1 MRLAIAQLNT
11 TVGDFKGNVAKISSH
26 IRQAEGSGAD
36 LVCFPELTITG
47 YPPEDLLLKP
57 SFIEANLRSL
67 ESLTELTKDLQVAAV
82 VGFVDLKDGE
92 TYDAA
97 AVIFRGALVAIYH
110 KIYLPNYGVF
120 DEKRYFKSGAGG
132 LVINCA
138 GVNTG
143 ITICEDIWHPIGP
156 ATLETKA
163 GNAQLILNLSAS
175 PYHKGKQKFR
185 EKMLSVRASDNV
197 THIAYANL
205 VGGQDELVFDGNSTV
220 FDEEGT
226 LLGQAAAFEEDL
238 LVVDLQTEHMLSTRL
253 HDIRH
258 REAPAS
264 GLSGPVQ
271 MVDLSAGPGGDTA
284 PTAGRM
290 VPHPRG
296 RAYPP
301 LPKRP
306 PQAKTVTGMDEE
318 AEVYAAVV
326 LGVHD
331 YVNKNGFKR
340 AFIGLSGGIDS
351 SLTAAF
357 AVDALGPNQITGV
370 LLPSPYT
377 SRDSIE
383 DAEDLAVN
391 LGIRTLTIPI
401 APLYETYLGAISPAC
416 DGEPGDLTAQNIQAR
431 IRGNILMALTNQYGG
446 LVLTTGNKS
455 ELSAGY
461 STLYGD
467 MAGGFAVLKDIP
479 KTLVY
484 RLCHYFN
491 RRAGKMVI
499 PQRVFDKAPT
509 AELRP
514 DQRDEDD
521 LPPYAILDQII
532 EAYVEEDRSPQEIVD
547 RGYDP
552 AVVTRV
558 IRMVDHNEYKRRQG
572 PPGVKITH
580 LAFGKDRRMPITN
593 RFDAS

>member
-11 TVGDFKGNVAKISSH
+11 TVGDFKGNAAKICSH
-26 IRQAEGSGAD
+26 IRQSEASGAD

-67 ESLTELTKDLQVAAV
+67 ESLAEFTKELHIAAV

-97 AVIFRGALVAIYH
+97 AVIYRGALVATYH
-110 KIYLPNYGVF
+110 KVYLPNYGVF
-120 DEKRYFKSGAGG
+120 DEKRYFKSGDGG
-132 LVINCA
+132 LVIGCA
-138 GVNTG
+138 GVNIG

-156 ATLETKA
+156 AVLEART

-175 PYHKGKQKFR
+175 PYHKGKQQFR

-197 THIAYANL
+197 AHIAYANL

-226 LLGQAAAFEEDL
+226 LLGRAAAFEEDL
-238 LVVDLQTEHMLSTRL
+238 LVVDLQTEHMLHTRL

-264 GLSGPVQ
+264 GLSGPVRRI
-271 MVDLSAGPGGDTA
+271 DLPSSAEYPPGN
-284 PTAGRM
+284 R
-290 VPHPRG
+290 V
-296 RAYPP
+296 YPP
-301 LPKRP
+301 LPLRQS
-306 PQAKTVTGMDEE
+306 QAQPAAGNRCSLAAAEV
-318 AEVYAAVV
+318 EVYAAVV

-351 SLTAAF
+351 SLTAAI
-357 AVDALGPNQITGV
+357 AVDALGADQVSGV

-383 DAEDLAVN
+383 DAEALAAN
-391 LGIRTLTIPI
+391 LGIKTITVSI
-401 APLYETYLGAISPAC
+401 APLYETYLGTISPAC
-416 DGEPGDLTAQNIQAR
+416 EGKPGDLTTQNIQAR

-455 ELSAGY
+455 EMSAGY
-461 STLYGD
+461 ATLYGD

-491 RRAGKMVI
+491 RRAGQMVI

-547 RGYDP
+547 RGFDP

-558 IRMVDHNEYKRRQG
+558 IRMVDHNEYKRRQA

-580 LAFGKDRRMPITN
+580 RAFGKDRRMPITN
-593 RFDAS
+593 RFDAG

>member
-1 MRLAIAQLNT
+1 VRLALAQLNT
-11 TVGDFKGNVAKISSH
+11 TVGDLKGNATKICDQ
-26 IRQAEGSGAD
+26 IRQAEASGAD
-36 LVCFPELTITG
+36 VVCFPELTITG

-67 ESLTELTKDLQVAAV
+67 ESLAELTNGLHIVAV

-92 TYDAA
+92 AYDAA
-97 AVIFRGALVAIYH
+97 AVIYRGTHVATYH
-110 KIYLPNYGVF
+110 KVYLPNYGVF
-120 DEKRYFKSGAGG
+120 DEKRYFKNGNGG
-132 LVINCA
+132 LVIGCA
-138 GVNTG
+138 GVNIG
-143 ITICEDIWHPIGP
+143 ITICEDIWHPLGP
-156 ATLETKA
+156 AALEA
-163 GNAQLILNLSAS
+163 REGNAQLILNLSAS
-175 PYHKGKQKFR
+175 PYHKGKQQFR

-197 THIAYANL
+197 AHIAYANL

-226 LLGQAAAFEEDL
+226 LLGRAAAFEEDL
-238 LVVDLQTEHMLSTRL
+238 LVVDLQTEHTLRTRL
-253 HDIRH
+253 HDIRR
-258 REAPAS
+258 REAPVSEMS
-264 GLSGPVQ
+264 GRICR
-271 MVDLSAGPGGDTA
+271 VDLPASAGSAAGD
-284 PTAGRM
+284 R
-290 VPHPRG
+290 PH
-296 RAYPP
+296 PP
-301 LPKRP
+301 LPLRQPRVRP
-306 PQAKTVTGMDEE
+306 VAGMDEE

-331 YVNKNGFKR
+331 YVNKNGFDR

-351 SLTAAF
+351 TLTAAI
-357 AVDALGPNQITGV
+357 AAEALGANRVSGV

-383 DAEDLAVN
+383 DAEDLAAN
-391 LGIRTLTIPI
+391 LGIKTITIPI
-401 APLYETYLGAISPAC
+401 APLYKTYLDTIAPPCG
-416 DGEPGDLTAQNIQAR
+416 GKPGDLTTQNIQAR

-455 ELSAGY
+455 EISAGY
-461 STLYGD
+461 ATLYGD

-484 RLCHYFN
+484 RLCHYIN
-491 RRAGKMVI
+491 RRAGQMVI

-532 EAYVEEDRSPQEIVD
+532 EAYVEQDRSSQEIVD
-547 RGYDP
+547 QGFDP

-580 LAFGKDRRMPITN
+580 RAFGKDRRMPITN
-593 RFDAS
+593 RFDAG